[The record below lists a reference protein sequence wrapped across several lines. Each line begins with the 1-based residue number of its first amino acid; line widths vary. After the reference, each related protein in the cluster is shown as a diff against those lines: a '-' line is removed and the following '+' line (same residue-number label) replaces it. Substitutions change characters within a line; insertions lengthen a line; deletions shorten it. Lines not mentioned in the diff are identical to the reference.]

1 LGWAEITHPFH
12 PRRGQRFQI
21 LKARQVSGIQ
31 TLVLRGTSGG
41 TFAIN
46 QEWTDQAKPS
56 SNSSLHIGDGVLN
69 AQSLLALV
77 ELVANLSPK
86 KERVDK

>member
-1 LGWAEITHPFH
+1 MGWAEITHPFH

-41 TFAIN
+41 TFAVH
-46 QEWTDQAKPS
+46 QEWTDQAPPS
-56 SNSSLHIGDGVLN
+56 SSSSLKIVDGILN
-69 AQSLLALV
+69 AHALLALV
-77 ELVANLSPK
+77 ELVANLGPK

>member
-41 TFAIN
+41 TFAVN

-56 SNSSLHIGDGVLN
+56 SNSSLNVGDSILN

-77 ELVANLSPK
+77 ELVENIGPK